1 MRFTVYLTGLLFAF
15 AELLPTVNGYR
26 IPRQANSN
34 YDGKYESNS
43 LSAIT
48 LPSKLSCSLFFRI
61 AEQESHHLASR
72 ILHQNRPPWL

>member
-1 MRFTVYLTGLLFAF
+1 MRFTVYLTGLFFAF

-26 IPRQANSN
+26 ILRPAYSN

-48 LPSKLSCSLFFRI
+48 LPSKLS
-61 AEQESHHLASR
+61 
-72 ILHQNRPPWL
+72 